1 VSDIGALSLAHPDS
15 HHLEQTAL
23 MRSREIGVMFDSVDD
38 DDAIGVCSE
47 LVSVNGDAI
56 RLADSFN
63 FHRCQDGSADEF
75 FGDAVVPQNGDLTFS
90 SRTTMTSHRWENER
104 LATALFQELNNAFDD
119 FVDAS
124 NAATA
129 RRDSDALSF
138 QFPAQPNSFQLS
150 LRLRN
155 YIVNSLAVKP
165 LGYASH
171 SYLLQHSR
179 SLRSPEISANSF

>member
-1 VSDIGALSLAHPDS
+1 
-15 HHLEQTAL
+15 
-23 MRSREIGVMFDSVDD
+23 
-38 DDAIGVCSE
+38 
-47 LVSVNGDAI
+47 
-56 RLADSFN
+56 
-63 FHRCQDGSADEF
+63 
-75 FGDAVVPQNGDLTFS
+75 
-90 SRTTMTSHRWENER
+90 MTSHRWENER
-104 LATALFQELNNAFDD
+104 LATALFHELNNAFDD

-138 QFPAQPNSFQLS
+138 QFPAQSNSFQLP

-155 YIVNSLAVKP
+155 HIVNSPAVKP

-171 SYLLQHSR
+171 SYLLQHLR